1 MRSHLTFF
9 NHFPTRLLRNAR
21 RAFRAASIL
30 LWGAALFGGCT
41 SDIEEGPGL
50 QPEQPASENKLT
62 LSISIPDVSAS
73 SPGTYALTTGEEGFQ
88 DGQDSFHV
96 LLFGNKT
103 NETTDAKYEF
113 MQFVEPKTDQSST
126 PGRRNFTIEIP
137 PTDPNDPAAPKYKSY
152 KAMVIANYTLE
163 DGGSGNLTERWE
175 RYLEKHKDFA
185 AAREKIQFSQ
195 AGTWNTAA
203 GTKRYLPL
211 YGESPA
217 FDEKVARIPNIE
229 MRRAVAR
236 IDVGVNIGGGTP
248 AGTGGK
254 YPVYDLNSTA
264 YNGNTYAAN
273 GAQFTLQS
281 VTLYNAA
288 GAGYVAHNRAADP
301 DADDLS
307 YYVTPLQSDG
317 VTYAIDKTETGKT
330 NMFRR
335 EIYLPET
342 PNKFDDDTRAFYIV
356 VGGEYNNSGTTTYYR
371 IDFYNREANGAPDA
385 TGEGYVKPTK
395 DNRFNILRNNAYVI
409 NILEVRGPGHA
420 TEEIAAQSEPI
431 NMEVDVRSWDTGDS
445 DLGNVVTDGQYN
457 LSVSATRLRY
467 HSDGTA
473 QDLKVFTNY
482 LLANMPEKSGWEM
495 TLKEPTYQD
504 NIKFFD
510 DNGQPVDFKGAGY
523 TLKGEAGITKT
534 LHVGFDRFAV
544 GDAADQMERT
554 VTLVFTAGR
563 MRQEVE
569 LIQDVKNLNT
579 LTLTPDLLSF
589 PKRPAAHQPVIVKS
603 SPADAKYY
611 VTWTD
616 DGGTLRRMNI
626 SDPDAGREEK
636 TDDQGSVIW
645 ESLGGWN
652 RIEKSLLPGGFDC
665 AVDHQ
670 NDQDPKK
677 TCVDQIKFFEK
688 AEDNMF
694 LLCPSDWDTQHTDD
708 GTDPTQPRDWNFV
721 VEAYWADGQ
730 NKFEDTPGAQATLQV
745 EQTHEEPT
753 WEVVDATSEGDIDS
767 APVLEKN
774 TKTVSAKTTSV
785 TAFFRTNP
793 QYPWYFVSKSDEGNL
808 SGKEWVTNW
817 DAFRGKTYP
826 GNSSQP
832 ITLTENTNLQPR
844 RVTFQASSPQAG
856 FDRGAA
862 QLIVEQEA
870 AGLLLELHPG
880 VGVTELPKD
889 EYEFTTE
896 AGEMI
901 QRTRYTL
908 NFGSKSASDMHGL
921 NVRANTGWWW
931 KWTDGG
937 KDFAD
942 NYPTDDAPS
951 NPNNKFQGLDA
962 ATTYGK
968 AYFEANGRPAP
979 RPLRHTHPYWGNS
992 VSDTPLGD
1000 NLLGYVIGEWLP
1012 TPSQVKNEGKVNG
1025 IAENCDKNSYDRTWN
1040 NAFAMRPV
1048 EGVFLSPSATS
1059 DTDLQDKLP
1068 VPHAGTY
1075 YSELT
1080 FYNRHDLYPTES
1092 TDPNP
1097 DNQPDTEF
1105 GNNQRKVDAEAKTLR
1120 IQRTVPSL
1128 VYCSFP
1134 YENRNNVNL
1143 SNYEYPELA
1152 KTEAAALADPQHWSK
1167 QNIIIKANSPLK
1179 VTLRDQNYGKNDA
1192 EPYEVATYTL
1202 YPRSHEGYD
1211 TLQMISL
1218 GELGYYPN
1226 GQTEWKKLIDESQ
1239 VSFEQATSFHRY
1251 QIEIKGFRQETK
1263 DQPDV
1268 PFTITRTYTA
1278 GYWMVH
1284 PASPQI
1290 MRGGRYGSGGFY
1302 MYLDFSASSY
1312 GRRQK
1317 IRIGRRKV
1325 RVGDF
1330 ENNQITPGGKLSEPE
1345 YTEYTLDGSAGQCY
1359 VKHEVE
1365 PNTDPDNM
1373 WIYWVEYQPAKK
1385 DAEGNPLPYTTQWSD
1400 NGYASQGEVDKY
1412 LFLQEAANAN
1422 GLVFLKEG
1430 PTAPALYKETN
1441 QGRDHWLGNGVSSW
1455 EGKIDPFEYQ
1465 RDAWLQFSGPYTPRY
1480 YRTTYRKKCLI
1491 TESEFFCA
1499 AASGDTSDANS
1510 QYLTAATCDAYTS
1523 LHGNTRAVSVFLNL
1537 NCSIRGL
1544 HNMFGSKRH
1553 GVDVGG
1559 SNPAGRFGPYGCPDN
1574 GKPNHQ
1580 GGHEPGIQRKNVQ
1593 LFEYIKDATYTTQA
1607 GNEKG
1612 EALNLMIVRR
1622 AITTRPGNAPY
1633 YPPSMVVSQP

>member
-30 LWGAALFGGCT
+30 LWGAALFAGCT

-103 NETTDAKYEF
+103 DETTDALYEF
-113 MQFVEPKTDQSST
+113 MQFVEPKTDPSST

-137 PTDPNDPAAPKYKSY
+137 PTDPNDPAAPKYKYY

-175 RYLEKHKDFA
+175 RYLEKHKNFA

-195 AGTWNTAA
+195 AGTWNTTN
-203 GTKRYLPL
+203 TKRYLPL

-217 FDEKVARIPNIE
+217 FKETVARIPNIE

-236 IDVGVNIGGGTP
+236 IDVGVNIGGGTD

-264 YNGNTYAAN
+264 YNGNTHAAN
-273 GAQFTLQS
+273 GAQFSLES

-288 GAGYVAHNRAADP
+288 GAGYVAHNRTADP

-356 VGGEYNNSGTTTYYR
+356 VGGIYGDPTKQSTTFYR
-371 IDFYNREANGAPDA
+371 IDFYNREAAAGDPGA

-395 DNRFNILRNNAYVI
+395 ANRFNILRNNAYVI

-420 TEEIAAQSEPI
+420 SEEIAAQSEPI

-482 LLANMPEKSGWEM
+482 LLANMPDESGWRM
-495 TLKEPTYQD
+495 TVKRPD
-504 NIKFFD
+504 NMSDTEYDELQKQVLFFD
-510 DNGQPVDFKGAGY
+510 DDGKTPLTFDDVKRGVANSP
-523 TLKGEAGITKT
+523 KT
-534 LHVGFDRFAV
+534 LHVGLKYFS
-544 GDAADQMERT
+544 GTGNQMERT

-569 LIQDVKNLNT
+569 LIQDVKSLNT
-579 LTLTPDLLSF
+579 LTLTPERLSF
-589 PKRPAAHQPVIVKS
+589 PKMPKDTQPVIVKS

-616 DGGTLRRMNI
+616 GGTLRRMNI
-626 SDPDAGREEK
+626 SEPGVGREEK

-645 ESLGGWN
+645 ESLGGVESPDLSESSFP
-652 RIEKSLLPGGFDC
+652 RGFGDC
-665 AVDHQ
+665 KKDHA
-670 NDQDPKK
+670 DCREI
-677 TCVDQIKFFEK
+677 TFFTK
-688 AEDNMF
+688 AEGSENMF
-694 LLCPSDWDTQHTDD
+694 LLRPSNWDEIHNNSSKPD
-708 GTDPTQPRDWNFV
+708 QPRSWDFEI
-721 VEAYWADGQ
+721 EAYWDA
-730 NKFEDTPGAQATLQV
+730 NSHIPGARATLRVTQSKDEV
-745 EQTHEEPT
+745 T
-753 WEVVDATSEGDIDS
+753 WEVV
-767 APVLEKN
+767 
-774 TKTVSAKTTSV
+774 KTDVSAKPDDKDAEV
-785 TAFFRTNP
+785 WDDNLIEAEWYQEEVIAYFRTSP

-817 DAFRGKTYP
+817 NAFMGQNYP

-832 ITLTENTNLQPR
+832 IKLTKNTNLQPR
-844 RVTFQASSPQAG
+844 TVTFQASSGYEG
-856 FDRGAA
+856 FDRSTA
-862 QLIVEQEA
+862 QLKVRQKRGEV
-870 AGLLLELHPG
+870 LLELLPG
-880 VGVTELPKD
+880 IGVTKLAEDKYD
-889 EYEFTTE
+889 VTIG
-896 AGEMI
+896 AGETI
-901 QRTRYTL
+901 SRARYTL
-908 NFGSKSASDMHGL
+908 DFGSKESRDTRGVH
-921 NVRANTGWWW
+921 VRANTDWWW
-931 KWTDGG
+931 AWSDADGEGTLPPLEEFRVPAKKLENLDTKTDYGTAYLAG
-937 KDFAD
+937 KGNMKPLFLQKTHAYWENIGALPAAD
-942 NYPTDDAPS
+942 I
-951 NPNNKFQGLDA
+951 Q
-962 ATTYGK
+962 
-968 AYFEANGRPAP
+968 
-979 RPLRHTHPYWGNS
+979 
-992 VSDTPLGD
+992 
-1000 NLLGYVIGEWLP
+1000 GYVIGEWLA
-1012 TPSQVKNEGKVNG
+1012 TPSVVKDEGKNNATTSNG
-1025 IAENCDKNSYDRTWN
+1025 DEKSYDRTWS
-1040 NAFAMRPV
+1040 NAFTMRPV
-1048 EGVFLSPSATS
+1048 QGLFLSPSATS
-1059 DTDLQDKLP
+1059 DEKLKNRK

-1080 FYNRHDLYPTES
+1080 FYNKHKLLPTDPTEG
-1092 TDPNP
+1092 TGTQDEY
-1097 DNQPDTEF
+1097 DANQ
-1105 GNNQRKVDAEAKTLR
+1105 AEIEKNAKTLR

-1134 YENRNNVNL
+1134 FDNRDNVNL
-1143 SNYEYPELA
+1143 SNYETPYV
-1152 KTEAAALADPQHWSK
+1152 TDPNDEEHWTNEK
-1167 QNIIIKANSPLK
+1167 HKIKIWANSPIT
-1179 VTLRDQNYGKNDA
+1179 VTLDHKRRGPGGGEEQV
-1192 EPYEVATYTL
+1192 ESATYTL
-1202 YPRSHEGYD
+1202 YPRSNEGYSK
-1211 TLQMISL
+1211 LQEVKL
-1218 GELGYYPN
+1218 PDLGYYIDR
-1226 GQTEWKKLIDESQ
+1226 TTEEWKNIIDKDDVDIQ
-1239 VSFEQATSFHRY
+1239 QAEAFHRY
-1251 QIEIKGFRQETK
+1251 KVTISGFRQETK

-1284 PASPQI
+1284 PVSPQL
-1290 MRGGRYGSGGFY
+1290 MRGGRYGSGGFNL
-1302 MYLDFSASSY
+1302 YLDFSASSY
-1312 GRRQK
+1312 GRNQK

-1325 RVGDF
+1325 RIGDF
-1330 ENNQITPGGKLSEPE
+1330 ENNQITPGGELSAPE
-1345 YTEYTLDGSAGQCY
+1345 YTEYTLDGSKGQCY

-1365 PNTDPDNM
+1365 ENTNPDNM

-1385 DAEGNPLPYTTQWSD
+1385 DADGNPLPYTTTWSD
-1400 NGYASQGEVDKY
+1400 NGYASQGEVGKY

-1422 GLVFLKEG
+1422 GLVFLKNG
-1430 PTAPALYKETN
+1430 PTVPALYNGTDA
-1441 QGRDHWLGNGVSSW
+1441 GRDYWLGNGVSSW
-1455 EGKIDPFEYQ
+1455 EGRIDPFHNQ
-1465 RDAWLQFSGPYTPRY
+1465 RDAWLQFRNTYTPY
-1480 YRTTYRKKCLI
+1480 YYSATYKVDCQI
-1491 TESEFFCA
+1491 TESKFFCA
-1499 AASGDTSDANS
+1499 AASRDTSDANS
-1510 QYLTAATCDAYTS
+1510 QYLTAATCNAYTS

-1544 HNMFGSKRH
+1544 HNMSGSGRH

-1559 SNPAGRFGPYGCPDN
+1559 SSPAGKFGPYGCPDN
-1574 GKPNHQ
+1574 GKPNDQ
-1580 GGHEPGIQRKNVQ
+1580 GGHVPGIERKNVQ

-1607 GNEKG
+1607 GNVKG
-1612 EALNLMIVRR
+1612 QALNLMIMRR
-1622 AITTRPGNAPY
+1622 AITTPPGNEPY
-1633 YPPSMVVSQP
+1633 YPPSMVVTAP

>member
-96 LLFGNKT
+96 LLFGNQT
-103 NETTDAKYEF
+103 DETTDALYEF
-113 MQFVEPKTDQSST
+113 MQFVEPKTDPSST

-137 PTDPNDPAAPKYKSY
+137 PTDPNDPAAPKYKYY

-163 DGGSGNLTERWE
+163 DGGSGDLTERWE
-175 RYLEKHKDFA
+175 RYLEKHKNFA

-195 AGTWNTAA
+195 AGTWNTTN
-203 GTKRYLPL
+203 TKRYLPL

-236 IDVGVNIGGGTP
+236 IDVGVNIGGDTS

-264 YNGNTYAAN
+264 YNGNTHAAN

-317 VTYAIDKTETGKT
+317 VPYAYKTETGKT

-356 VGGEYNNSGTTTYYR
+356 VGGEYNNSGTTTFYR
-371 IDFYNREANGAPDA
+371 IDFYNREAAAGDPGA

-395 DNRFNILRNNAYVI
+395 ANRFNILRNNAYVI

-495 TLKEPTYQD
+495 TVKRPD
-504 NIKFFD
+504 NMSDTEYDELQKQVLFFD
-510 DNGQPVDFKGAGY
+510 DDGKTPLTFDDVKRGVANSP
-523 TLKGEAGITKT
+523 KT
-534 LHVGFDRFAV
+534 LHVGLKYFS
-544 GDAADQMERT
+544 GTGNQMERT

-569 LIQDVKNLNT
+569 LIQDVKSLNT
-579 LTLTPDLLSF
+579 LTLTPERLSF
-589 PKRPAAHQPVIVKS
+589 PKMPKDTQPVIVKS

-616 DGGTLRRMNI
+616 GGTLRRMNI
-626 SDPDAGREEK
+626 SEPGVGREEK

-645 ESLGGWN
+645 ESLGGVESPDLSESSFP
-652 RIEKSLLPGGFDC
+652 RGFGDC
-665 AVDHQ
+665 KKDHA
-670 NDQDPKK
+670 DCREI
-677 TCVDQIKFFEK
+677 TFFTK
-688 AEDNMF
+688 AEGSENMF
-694 LLCPSDWDTQHTDD
+694 LLRPSNWDEIHNNSSKPD
-708 GTDPTQPRDWNFV
+708 QPRSWDFEI
-721 VEAYWADGQ
+721 EAYWDA
-730 NKFEDTPGAQATLQV
+730 NSHIPGARATLRVTQSKDEV
-745 EQTHEEPT
+745 T
-753 WEVVDATSEGDIDS
+753 WEVV
-767 APVLEKN
+767 
-774 TKTVSAKTTSV
+774 KTDVSAKPDDKDAEV
-785 TAFFRTNP
+785 WDDNLIEAEWYQEEVIAYFRTSP

-817 DAFRGKTYP
+817 NAFMGQNYP

-832 ITLTENTNLQPR
+832 IKLTKNTNLQPR
-844 RVTFQASSPQAG
+844 TVTFQASSGYEG
-856 FDRGAA
+856 FDRSTA
-862 QLIVEQEA
+862 QLKVRQKRGEV
-870 AGLLLELHPG
+870 LLELQPG
-880 VGVTELPKD
+880 VGVTKLAEDKHNV
-889 EYEFTTE
+889 TTE
-896 AGEMI
+896 AGETI
-901 QRTRYTL
+901 SRTRYTL
-908 NFGSKSASDMHGL
+908 DFGSKESRDTRGVH
-921 NVRANTGWWW
+921 VRANTDWWW
-931 KWTDGG
+931 AWSDADGEGTLPLQEEFRVPAKKLENLDTKTDYGTAYLAG
-937 KDFAD
+937 KGNMKPLFLQKTHAYWENIGALPAAD
-942 NYPTDDAPS
+942 I
-951 NPNNKFQGLDA
+951 Q
-962 ATTYGK
+962 
-968 AYFEANGRPAP
+968 
-979 RPLRHTHPYWGNS
+979 
-992 VSDTPLGD
+992 
-1000 NLLGYVIGEWLP
+1000 GYVIGEWLA
-1012 TPSQVKNEGKVNG
+1012 TPSVVKDEGKDNATTSNG
-1025 IAENCDKNSYDRTWN
+1025 DEKSYDRTWS
-1040 NAFAMRPV
+1040 NAFTMRPV
-1048 EGVFLSPSATS
+1048 QGLFLSPSATS
-1059 DTDLQDKLP
+1059 DEKLKNRK

-1080 FYNRHDLYPTES
+1080 FYNKHKLLPTDPTEG
-1092 TDPNP
+1092 TGTQDEY
-1097 DNQPDTEF
+1097 DANQ
-1105 GNNQRKVDAEAKTLR
+1105 AEIEKNAKTLR

-1134 YENRNNVNL
+1134 FDNRDNVNL
-1143 SNYEYPELA
+1143 SNYETPYV
-1152 KTEAAALADPQHWSK
+1152 TDPNDEEHWTNEK
-1167 QNIIIKANSPLK
+1167 RKIKIWANSPIT
-1179 VTLRDQNYGKNDA
+1179 VTLDHKRRGPGGGEEQV
-1192 EPYEVATYTL
+1192 ESATYTL
-1202 YPRSHEGYD
+1202 YPRSNEGYSK
-1211 TLQMISL
+1211 LQEVKL
-1218 GELGYYPN
+1218 PDLGYYIDR
-1226 GQTEWKKLIDESQ
+1226 TTEEWKNIIDKDDVDIQ
-1239 VSFEQATSFHRY
+1239 QAEAFHRY
-1251 QIEIKGFRQETK
+1251 KVTISGYRQETK

-1312 GRRQK
+1312 GRDQN

-1400 NGYASQGEVDKY
+1400 NGYASQGEVGKY

-1422 GLVFLKEG
+1422 GLVFLKNG
-1430 PTAPALYKETN
+1430 PTVPALYYGHD
-1441 QGRDHWLGNGVSSW
+1441 QGRDHWLANGVSW
-1455 EGKIDPFEYQ
+1455 WKGRIDPFHDQE
-1465 RDAWLQFSGPYTPRY
+1465 DAALQFRNTYTPY
-1480 YRTTYRKKCLI
+1480 YYSATYNVDCQI
-1491 TESEFFCA
+1491 TEREFFCA
-1499 AASGDTSDANS
+1499 SASGNTSDANS
-1510 QYLTAATCDAYTS
+1510 QYLTAATCNAYTS
-1523 LHGNTRAVSVFLNL
+1523 LHGNTRDVSVFLNL

-1544 HNMFGSKRH
+1544 HNMSGSGRH

-1559 SNPAGRFGPYGCPDN
+1559 SSPVGKFGPYGCPDN
-1574 GKPNHQ
+1574 GKPNDQ
-1580 GGHEPGIQRKNVQ
+1580 GGHVPGIERKNVQ

-1607 GNEKG
+1607 GNVKG
-1612 EALNLMIVRR
+1612 QALNLMIMRR
-1622 AITTRPGNAPY
+1622 AITTPPGNAPY
-1633 YPPSMVVSQP
+1633 YPPSMVVPQP

>member
-30 LWGAALFGGCT
+30 LWGAALFAGCT

-96 LLFGNKT
+96 LLFGNQT

-113 MQFVEPKTDQSST
+113 MQFVEPKTDPSST

-137 PTDPNDPAAPKYKSY
+137 LTDPNDPAALKYKSY

-236 IDVGVNIGGGTP
+236 IDVGVNIGGDTP

-264 YNGNTYAAN
+264 YNGNTHAAN

-317 VTYAIDKTETGKT
+317 VPYAYKTETGKT

-510 DNGQPVDFKGAGY
+510 DNGQPVDFKGEGY

-626 SDPDAGREEK
+626 SDPDAVREEK
-636 TDDQGSVIW
+636 PMLRAALSG
-645 ESLGGWN
+645 N
-652 RIEKSLLPGGFDC
+652 P
-665 AVDHQ
+665 
-670 NDQDPKK
+670 
-677 TCVDQIKFFEK
+677 
-688 AEDNMF
+688 
-694 LLCPSDWDTQHTDD
+694 
-708 GTDPTQPRDWNFV
+708 
-721 VEAYWADGQ
+721 WADGIQ
-730 NKFEDTPGAQATLQV
+730 LKNRCFPG
-745 EQTHEEPT
+745 
-753 WEVVDATSEGDIDS
+753 DS
-767 APVLEKN
+767 TAP
-774 TKTVSAKTTSV
+774 
-785 TAFFRTNP
+785 
-793 QYPWYFVSKSDEGNL
+793 W
-808 SGKEWVTNW
+808 
-817 DAFRGKTYP
+817 
-826 GNSSQP
+826 
-832 ITLTENTNLQPR
+832 
-844 RVTFQASSPQAG
+844 
-856 FDRGAA
+856 
-862 QLIVEQEA
+862 
-870 AGLLLELHPG
+870 
-880 VGVTELPKD
+880 
-889 EYEFTTE
+889 
-896 AGEMI
+896 
-901 QRTRYTL
+901 
-908 NFGSKSASDMHGL
+908 
-921 NVRANTGWWW
+921 
-931 KWTDGG
+931 
-937 KDFAD
+937 
-942 NYPTDDAPS
+942 
-951 NPNNKFQGLDA
+951 
-962 ATTYGK
+962 
-968 AYFEANGRPAP
+968 
-979 RPLRHTHPYWGNS
+979 
-992 VSDTPLGD
+992 
-1000 NLLGYVIGEWLP
+1000 
-1012 TPSQVKNEGKVNG
+1012 
-1025 IAENCDKNSYDRTWN
+1025 
-1040 NAFAMRPV
+1040 
-1048 EGVFLSPSATS
+1048 
-1059 DTDLQDKLP
+1059 
-1068 VPHAGTY
+1068 
-1075 YSELT
+1075 
-1080 FYNRHDLYPTES
+1080 
-1092 TDPNP
+1092 
-1097 DNQPDTEF
+1097 
-1105 GNNQRKVDAEAKTLR
+1105 
-1120 IQRTVPSL
+1120 
-1128 VYCSFP
+1128 
-1134 YENRNNVNL
+1134 
-1143 SNYEYPELA
+1143 
-1152 KTEAAALADPQHWSK
+1152 
-1167 QNIIIKANSPLK
+1167 
-1179 VTLRDQNYGKNDA
+1179 
-1192 EPYEVATYTL
+1192 
-1202 YPRSHEGYD
+1202 
-1211 TLQMISL
+1211 
-1218 GELGYYPN
+1218 
-1226 GQTEWKKLIDESQ
+1226 
-1239 VSFEQATSFHRY
+1239 
-1251 QIEIKGFRQETK
+1251 
-1263 DQPDV
+1263 
-1268 PFTITRTYTA
+1268 ITRTIRIRRRRALIKSNFSRKPKTTCSCCARRIGTHSIMLTA
-1278 GYWMVH
+1278 QTLRSLATGTSWSRPIGPTGKTSSRIPRVRKLRFRWSRPTRSRRGKSWMRKARVISTRRQCSRRI
-1284 PASPQI
+1284 PKQFRRRQRVSPH
-1290 MRGGRYGSGGFY
+1290 
-1302 MYLDFSASSY
+1302 FSARIPSTRGTSF
-1312 GRRQK
+1312 RR
-1317 IRIGRRKV
+1317 
-1325 RVGDF
+1325 
-1330 ENNQITPGGKLSEPE
+1330 
-1345 YTEYTLDGSAGQCY
+1345 A
-1359 VKHEVE
+1359 
-1365 PNTDPDNM
+1365 
-1373 WIYWVEYQPAKK
+1373 
-1385 DAEGNPLPYTTQWSD
+1385 
-1400 NGYASQGEVDKY
+1400 
-1412 LFLQEAANAN
+1412 
-1422 GLVFLKEG
+1422 
-1430 PTAPALYKETN
+1430 
-1441 QGRDHWLGNGVSSW
+1441 
-1455 EGKIDPFEYQ
+1455 
-1465 RDAWLQFSGPYTPRY
+1465 
-1480 YRTTYRKKCLI
+1480 
-1491 TESEFFCA
+1491 
-1499 AASGDTSDANS
+1499 
-1510 QYLTAATCDAYTS
+1510 
-1523 LHGNTRAVSVFLNL
+1523 TRA
-1537 NCSIRGL
+1537 
-1544 HNMFGSKRH
+1544 
-1553 GVDVGG
+1553 
-1559 SNPAGRFGPYGCPDN
+1559 
-1574 GKPNHQ
+1574 
-1580 GGHEPGIQRKNVQ
+1580 
-1593 LFEYIKDATYTTQA
+1593 T
-1607 GNEKG
+1607 
-1612 EALNLMIVRR
+1612 
-1622 AITTRPGNAPY
+1622 
-1633 YPPSMVVSQP
+1633 